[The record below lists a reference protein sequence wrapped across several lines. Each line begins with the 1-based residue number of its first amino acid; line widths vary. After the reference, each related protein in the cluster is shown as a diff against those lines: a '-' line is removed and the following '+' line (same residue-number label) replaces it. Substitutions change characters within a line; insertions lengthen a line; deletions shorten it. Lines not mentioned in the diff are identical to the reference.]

1 MARIIGKDALPARQR
16 LTLLAAELVNEAFLR
31 QSAFS
36 EVDRTCSPARQAR
49 MMRLIAHFIE
59 LAQSAATRGITP
71 EQIAVVE
78 VMRPLSRMSEDI
90 GEDRLDE
97 FAVLEARM

>member
-1 MARIIGKDALPARQR
+1 
-16 LTLLAAELVNEAFLR
+16 
-31 QSAFS
+31 
-36 EVDRTCSPARQAR
+36 

-59 LAQSAATRGITP
+59 LAQAAATRGITP
-71 EQIAVVE
+71 EQIAALD

-97 FAVLEARM
+97 FAVLEARMEQAFAALVPQTEETHAA